1 MDKKE
6 LTQLLEE
13 LGVYHNLISMNGRD
27 YNQYPLREAV
37 RLADKIYPLED
48 EFIEKHLPRH
58 EWAKNDEL
66 EFNIKVPDYF
76 YNIGCLIEE
85 ANFPPEFQSIAE
97 ALMWDYLSDDLRSFM
112 ECYAPDREY
121 YVTGRSGGWLVVKH
135 KLVAYRERQGE
146 HWSGMWRRDKIEFLA
161 NYGFTAKSFIKEIE
175 ELLFWYDF
183 EEMLEEE
190 KKGLCSEEWAKEFLE
205 FLKDEYEGWVRTE
218 YGYYENLL
226 KEVSVC

>member
-1 MDKKE
+1 MNKEE

-13 LGVYHNLISMNGRD
+13 LRTYHDLISMNGKS
-27 YNQYPLREAV
+27 YNQFPIRDAV

-135 KLVAYRERQGE
+135 KFVAYRERQGKL
-146 HWSGMWRRDKIEFLA
+146 WNDMWRKDKIKFLG
-161 NYGFTAKSFIKEIE
+161 NYGFTAKHFIEEIE

-183 EEMLEEE
+183 EEKLEKD
-190 KKGLCSEEWAKEFLE
+190 KKSLCSKEWTKEFLE
-205 FLKDEYEGWVRTE
+205 FLKDEYKDWVITE

-226 KEVSVC
+226 KEVSV